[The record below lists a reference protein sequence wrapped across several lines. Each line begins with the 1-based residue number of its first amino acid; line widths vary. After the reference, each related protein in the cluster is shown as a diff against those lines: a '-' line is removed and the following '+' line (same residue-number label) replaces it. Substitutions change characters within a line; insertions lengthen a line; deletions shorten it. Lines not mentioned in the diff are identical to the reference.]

1 MTRDQIKA
9 AVQRTLGSIAPEAD
23 LSQIEPDVALRDQLD
38 IDSMDFLNFAI
49 GLHKELNVEIPEASY
64 PELAT
69 LNGCIEYLTSAL
81 DVAIEAKERAT
92 VQS

>member
-9 AVQRTLGSIAPEAD
+9 VVLRTLGSIAPEAD
-23 LSQIEPDVALRDQLD
+23 LSQIDPDAALRDQLD

-49 GLHKELNVEIPEASY
+49 GLHKELSVEIPEASY
-64 PELAT
+64 PALAT

-81 DVAIEAKERAT
+81 DAVIEAKVRVTAG
-92 VQS
+92 S